1 MERASFVG
9 GGICTSDNETV
20 EGSGSIACA
29 VVRRTS
35 SFDRAAIMNKVAAVL
50 AAQADEIAM
59 RWSKRRVISRL
70 RTCGS
75 RCSEPSEG
83 SCSQQRTFATAYRR
97 C

>member
-1 MERASFVG
+1 
-9 GGICTSDNETV
+9 
-20 EGSGSIACA
+20 
-29 VVRRTS
+29 
-35 SFDRAAIMNKVAAVL
+35 MNKVAAVL